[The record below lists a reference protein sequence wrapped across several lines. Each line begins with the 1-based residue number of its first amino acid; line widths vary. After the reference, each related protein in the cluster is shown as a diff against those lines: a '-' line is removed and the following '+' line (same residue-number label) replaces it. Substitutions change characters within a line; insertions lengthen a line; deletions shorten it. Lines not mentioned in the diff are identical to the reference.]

1 MEPTVQNSGLPAPN
15 PAVQAPAAAEPAPQP
30 TELSN
35 RPVNAQSA
43 ASDAVQAG
51 IAQEAAAAEVAEAT
65 PAPAEP
71 LSVDGK
77 PSERSD
83 AQVFKTGNES
93 FDQVAALLNSKGVD
107 NYADVLVE
115 AASGELSL
123 ASKASLVDKLGAD
136 VAGLVMKQLDTEIS
150 AQRAVGDSEAQR
162 LQSYADEK
170 LGVEGGW
177 TALQEFVSSEE
188 SGYSAEDRAALNEL
202 LAAGGIKGEWA
213 INEVSSK
220 YAKSQGF
227 TQVPNLLSGDGPT
240 QAGFQPLSKTEYVAE
255 MRDAQR
261 KFGEGSREV
270 EALRNRRSVSI
281 QRGM

>member
-1 MEPTVQNSGLPAPN
+1 MQTADYINQPV
-15 PAVQAPAAAEPAPQP
+15 PQP

-43 ASDAVQAG
+43 ASEVIQTG
-51 IAQEAAAAEVAEAT
+51 IAQEAAAAEAAEAN
-65 PAPAEP
+65 PAPAEQQS
-71 LSVDGK
+71 SVL
-77 PSERSD
+77 
-83 AQVFKTGNES
+83 KTGNES

-123 ASKASLVDKLGAD
+123 ASKASLVDKLGAE

-150 AQRAVGDSEAQR
+150 AQRAIGESEAQR

-177 TALQEFVSSEE
+177 TALQEFVASEE

-202 LAAGGIKGEWA
+202 LSAGGVKGEWA

-240 QAGFQPLSKTEYVAE
+240 QAGFQPLSKTEYVSE
-255 MRDAQR
+255 MRKAQQQ
-261 KFGEGSREV
+261 FGEGSREV
-270 EALRNRRSVSI
+270 EALRNRRAATL
-281 QRGM
+281 QRGL